1 MSNIIRRD
9 PRIERIIRNRL
20 HPMHANFAT
29 GLVRGPTGL
38 IRKNPHQVGFIGP
51 NGIKRIDRSATGV
64 SAAQFASR
72 SQTKGAE
79 QQEVRKPFVVEE
91 PAFYITVVLDL
102 VGGRLTSHD
111 KDILGQ
117 AHLLATESDE
127 TASNE
132 KGAVLAIA
140 FGELKDDS
148 LKFAGIDRLLHFADE
163 EFQLFNPELKLTALT
178 AVEVSYQPKHWL
190 LPDSIHGGGD
200 LGRRLA
206 ARLNER
212 PATQV
217 WKFEQDKITCR
228 ASGGTQDIERS
239 IPRIMLLAEEV
250 AYPVMETE
258 HQATPLELPE
268 IPAVLT
274 QMEDLGQQAVDP
286 SEIPLGEAEFIL
298 SGGNG
303 VTDWELFHQA
313 STTLGATEGAS
324 RVAVDNGDMPR
335 FRQVGATGTWVS
347 ARVYIAVGI
356 SGAIQHLQGI
366 GQCEKVIAINLDK
379 DCDMIKR
386 ADLSII
392 ADSSAVLEELIK
404 LVDASKQEATANAA

>member
-1 MSNIIRRD
+1 
-9 PRIERIIRNRL
+9 
-20 HPMHANFAT
+20 MHANFAT
-29 GLVRGPTGL
+29 GPVRGPTGL

-72 SQTKGAE
+72 SQAKGAE
-79 QQEVRKPFVVEE
+79 QQEVRKSFVVEE
-91 PAFYITVVLDL
+91 PAFYIAVVLDL

-117 AHLLATESDE
+117 AHLLATESD
-127 TASNE
+127 S

-140 FGELKDDS
+140 LGELKDDN
-148 LKFAGIDRLLHFADE
+148 LKLAGVDRLLHFASE
-163 EFQLFNPELKLTALT
+163 EFQQFNPELKLTALT
-178 AVEVSYQPKHWL
+178 AVEASYQPQYWL

-206 ARLNER
+206 ARLGER

-217 WKFEQDKITCR
+217 WKVEQDKITCR
-228 ASGGTQDIERS
+228 ANGGTQDVERD

-258 HQATPLELPE
+258 HQATALAVPDMPAMLPH
-268 IPAVLT
+268 I
-274 QMEDLGQQAVDP
+274 EDLGQQAVDP
-286 SEIPLGEAEFIL
+286 SEIPLAEAEFIL

-303 VTDWELFHQA
+303 ITDWELFHQA
-313 STTLGATEGAS
+313 SAILGATEGAS

-386 ADLSII
+386 ADLSVI
-392 ADSSAVLEELIK
+392 ADSSAVLDELIK
-404 LVDASKQEATANAA
+404 LVNESKQEAAANAA

>member
-1 MSNIIRRD
+1 MSNVIRRD

-20 HPMHANFAT
+20 HPMHASFST
-29 GLVRGPTGL
+29 GPVRGPTGL
-38 IRKNPHQVGFIGP
+38 IRKNPHNVGFIGP

-64 SAAQFASR
+64 SAAQFTNR
-72 SQTKGAE
+72 SQAATSTD
-79 QQEVRKPFVVEE
+79 QEVRKPFIVEK
-91 PAFYITVVLDL
+91 PAFYVTVVLDL

-111 KDILGQ
+111 KDTLGQ
-117 AHLLATESDE
+117 AHLLATQTEE
-127 TASNE
+127 N
-132 KGAVLAIA
+132 GAVLAVA

-163 EFQLFNPELKLTALT
+163 AFQPFNPELKLTALC
-178 AVEVSYQPKHWL
+178 AVEACYQPQSWL

-206 ARLNER
+206 ARLGER
-212 PATQV
+212 PATHG
-217 WKFEQDKITCR
+217 WKVEQNQITCR
-228 ASGGTQDIERS
+228 ASGQTQDVERA

-250 AYPVMETE
+250 AYPIIETE
-258 HQATPLELPE
+258 HQASTLELPDM
-268 IPAVLT
+268 PAVLPHI
-274 QMEDLGQQAVDP
+274 EDLGQQAVDP

-303 VTDWELFHQA
+303 VTNWEQFHQA
-313 STTLGATEGAS
+313 SATLGATEGAS

-386 ADLSII
+386 ADLSVI

-404 LVDASKQEATANAA
+404 LVNSSKQEAAANAA